1 MAHILVVDDESGITM
16 VVKELLVRM
25 NYDVLTAKSGK
36 EALEKLS
43 LGPVD
48 LLITDIVMPDMDGLE
63 LITEVQRTLPK
74 VRIIAMSGGGDKLG
88 PGNYLADAKRLG
100 AAYCLTK
107 PFMLSELSATV
118 SKALSNAQPVPEH
131 I

>member
-1 MAHILVVDDESGITM
+1 MAHILVVDDETGITM
-16 VVKELLVRM
+16 IIKELLVRL

-88 PGNYLADAKRLG
+88 PGDYLKDAKRLG

-107 PFMLSELSATV
+107 PFMLNELAAVV
-118 SKALSNAQPVPEH
+118 SKALSGGQPVPAE
-131 I
+131 